1 MKNPALLFLTFG
13 HREWFNWLSDE
24 RYLKIAYWARM
35 HKKLNLDNPQT
46 FSEKLQ
52 WLKLYNRQPIYTK
65 LVDKYEVKP
74 IVANVIGEEY
84 IIPTL
89 GVWDKFEEID
99 FEKLPNRFVLKCTH
113 DSGGL
118 IVVKDKS
125 KLNIKKARKKI
136 NKCLAHSFYWGMRE
150 WPYKNVKP
158 RIIAE
163 QFMEDDG
170 CPGDLADYKF
180 FCFDGEPK
188 YCQVIRNRSTKET
201 IDIYDMDWQLM
212 SFVGLNPVAQNGL
225 TPVVRPE
232 HLDKMIEICRAL
244 SKGMPFGRVD
254 LYVINGKEY
263 FGEITFF
270 PMSGFGSFR
279 PDEYNVLLGKM
290 LELPGQRMGG
300 VIVEY
305 ADTITV
311 RMITPELKDY
321 KFFCFNGKVKCFKI
335 DFGRFT
341 DHHANYYTP
350 EGELLPF
357 GEIQYPP
364 IPEHREIIP
373 SNLQEMISKA
383 ELLST
388 NHPFVRVDFYNVKG
402 KIYFGEMTFFP
413 ATGMGKFTDESWDE
427 RLGSWINL
435 SNI

>member
-1 MKNPALLFLTFG
+1 MSNKIISILKNPALLFLTFG

-89 GVWDKFEEID
+89 GVWDKFEDID

-163 QFMEDDG
+163 QLLVDDNLPED
-170 CPGDLADYKF
+170 L
-180 FCFDGEPK
+180 
-188 YCQVIRNRSTKET
+188 R
-201 IDIYDMDWQLM
+201 
-212 SFVGLNPVAQNGL
+212 
-225 TPVVRPE
+225 
-232 HLDKMIEICRAL
+232 
-244 SKGMPFGRVD
+244 
-254 LYVINGKEY
+254 
-263 FGEITFF
+263 
-270 PMSGFGSFR
+270 
-279 PDEYNVLLGKM
+279 
-290 LELPGQRMGG
+290 
-300 VIVEY
+300 
-305 ADTITV
+305 
-311 RMITPELKDY
+311 DY

-341 DHHANYYTP
+341 EHHANYYSP

-357 GEIQYPP
+357 GELRFPP
-364 IPEHREIIP
+364 IPEHVEIIP

-388 NHPFVRVDFYNVKG
+388 NHPFVRVDFYNVNDN
-402 KIYFGEMTFFP
+402 IYFGEMTFFP